1 MKASP
6 LQSTQLITLRKDGT
20 WGLVSDDQRLLRLVN
35 APDST
40 AHENGALDP
49 SQHHQQG
56 QHGRHA
62 APVQVHA
69 HTAPEAKDAHHTHD
83 TDLRHHRTPSAGT
96 LQGQADPLPGAAGGP
111 PGKAVKQYSHNAQ
124 GEELRHLLTVSQM
137 SSRLRA

>member
-1 MKASP
+1 MKGSP

-35 APDST
+35 APDSS

-62 APVQVHA
+62 TPVQVHA
-69 HTAPEAKDAHHTHD
+69 HTAPEAKDACQTHD
-83 TDLRHHRTPSAGT
+83 ADLRHQRTPSAGT
-96 LQGQADPLPGAAGGP
+96 LQGQADPLPGAAGGR
-111 PGKAVKQYSHNAQ
+111 PGKPVKQYSHNAQ
-124 GEELRHLLTVSQM
+124 GEELRHLLTVSRM
-137 SSRLRA
+137 PSLL